1 MSTTKIKLVQGDT
14 RPQIKVVISDDTTG
28 ELVNVN
34 GATIL
39 LKYRAAGSDTVLATM
54 TGIAL
59 PGQEL
64 DDGTINTTS
73 PYDQAGVGGRVAF
86 QLSADATSQDP
97 GQYEG
102 EIEITFGDG
111 TIQTVYA
118 PLKFTLRAQF

>member
-1 MSTTKIKLVQGDT
+1 MSAKIKLVQGDT

-34 GATIL
+34 GAQIR
-39 LKYRAAGSDTVLATM
+39 LKYRASGTDAVLATM
-54 TGIAL
+54 NGVAL
-59 PGQEL
+59 PGREL
-64 DDGTINTTS
+64 EDGTIDTTA
-73 PYDQAGVGGRVAF
+73 PYNLAGVGGRVAF
-86 QLSADATSQDP
+86 QLAAAATNQDP

-102 EIEITFGDG
+102 EIEVTFADG